1 MGQVALVTGASAG
14 IGREFA
20 RELSARDYE
29 VILVARRRERLEE
42 LASELPGTAHV
53 VTCDLGREAGEL
65 SGKVAELGVDVDLLV
80 NNAGFGTAGRFLEL
94 DPDKHRELVRLN
106 CEALVTLTH
115 AFLPGMVERGRGGII
130 NIASTA
136 GFQPLPYEAVYSA
149 SKAFARTFSDA
160 LRQELRRTGV
170 RVLAVHPGPV
180 PTEFSEVSGH
190 EPPGNVPRVDA
201 RQVAAESLD
210 AFERGRR
217 SIVPGRRMR
226 WFIRAS
232 APFPTAVKLP
242 VAERMFRR
250 SF

>member
-1 MGQVALVTGASAG
+1 VSQVALVTGASSG

-20 RELSARDYE
+20 RELSARGHE
-29 VILVARRRERLEE
+29 VVLVARRRERLEE
-42 LASELPGTAHV
+42 LAKDLPGEAHV
-53 VTCDLGREAGEL
+53 ITCDLSKEPGAL
-65 SGKVAELGVDVDLLV
+65 AAKVGDLGLEVDVLV
-80 NNAGFGTAGRFLEL
+80 NNAGFGTAGRFLDL
-94 DPDKHRELVRLN
+94 DPGKHSELVRLN
-106 CEALVTLTH
+106 CEALVALTH

-160 LRQELRRTGV
+160 LRQELRSTGV

-180 PTEFSEVSGH
+180 PTEFHEVSGH

-201 RQVAAESLD
+201 RQVASESLD

-217 SIVPGRRMR
+217 SIVPGRAMR
-226 WFIRAS
+226 WYMRVS
-232 APFPTAVKLP
+232 TPFPTAVKLP

-250 SF
+250 NF